1 MAGIASVLISFTLYV
16 LTHWAICRW
25 AHWRPHS
32 RAINLLWLCFLP
44 IYFLLFYVFAR
55 YYPPLAVSIISP
67 LGLVDFLNG
76 LCLNILLLLG
86 YTYFF
91 FLVERGFS
99 LRLMIEIHRS
109 AQGKL
114 TIPELQEI
122 YPYDYVLDKRL
133 GQMEKMG
140 YATIEE
146 GVLCGTSKGTKL
158 AAANKLVRKVL
169 RLEQVMP

>member
-1 MAGIASVLISFTLYV
+1 MTGIAAVLISFTLYV
-16 LTHWAICRW
+16 LTHWAVCRW

-32 RAINLLWLCFLP
+32 RVINVLWLCFLP
-44 IYFLLFYVFAR
+44 VYFLLFWVFAR
-55 YYPPLAVSIISP
+55 YCPPLAISITSL
-67 LGLVDFLNG
+67 LGLVDLLNG
-76 LCLNILLLLG
+76 LCLNVLLLLG

-109 AQGKL
+109 AHGKL

-140 YATIEE
+140 YATIEG
-146 GVLCGTSKGTKL
+146 GVLCGTSKGTRL
-158 AAANKLVRKVL
+158 AAANKLVRKIL

>member
-1 MAGIASVLISFTLYV
+1 MAGIVSVLISFTLYV
-16 LTHWAICRW
+16 LTHWAVCRL
-25 AHWRPHS
+25 ARWRPHS
-32 RAINLLWLCFLP
+32 RVINLLWLCFLP
-44 IYFLLFYVFAR
+44 VYFLLFYVVAR
-55 YYPPLAVSIISP
+55 FCPPLAVSITSP
-67 LGLVDFLNG
+67 LGLVDLVNG
-76 LCLNILLLLG
+76 LCLNFLLLLG

-99 LRLMIEIHRS
+99 LRLMIEIYRS
-109 AQGKL
+109 PRGKL

-146 GVLCGTSKGTKL
+146 GVLCGTAKGAKL

>member
-1 MAGIASVLISFTLYV
+1 MTGIVAVLISFTLYV
-16 LTHWAICRW
+16 LTHWAVCRW

-32 RAINLLWLCFLP
+32 RVINILWLCFLP
-44 IYFLLFYVFAR
+44 VYFLLFFVCAR
-55 YYPPLAVSIISP
+55 YCPPLATSITSP
-67 LGLVDFLNG
+67 LGLMDLFNG
-76 LCLNILLLLG
+76 LCLNALLLLG

-109 AQGKL
+109 PGGKL

-133 GQMEKMG
+133 RQMEKMG
-140 YATIEE
+140 YATIEG
-146 GVLCGTSKGTKL
+146 GVLCGTSKGARL
-158 AAANKLVRKVL
+158 AAANKLVRKIL

>member
-1 MAGIASVLISFTLYV
+1 L
-16 LTHWAICRW
+16 
-25 AHWRPHS
+25 
-32 RAINLLWLCFLP
+32 AIN
-44 IYFLLFYVFAR
+44 VR
-55 YYPPLAVSIISP
+55 SP
-67 LGLVDFLNG
+67 LGLVDLLNG
-76 LCLNILLLLG
+76 LCLNVLLLLG

-109 AQGKL
+109 AHGKL

-140 YATIEE
+140 YATIED
-146 GVLCGTSKGTKL
+146 GTLCGTSKGARL

>member
-1 MAGIASVLISFTLYV
+1 MTGVAAVLISFTLYV
-16 LTHWAICRW
+16 LTHWAVCRC
-25 AHWRPHS
+25 ASWRPHS
-32 RAINLLWLCFLP
+32 RVINVLWLCFLP
-44 IYFLLFYVFAR
+44 VYFLLFYLFAH
-55 YYPPLAVSIISP
+55 YCPPLAITINSP
-67 LGLVDFLNG
+67 LGWVDLGNG
-76 LCLNILLLLG
+76 LCLNVLLLLG

-91 FLVERGFS
+91 FLVERGLS
-99 LRLMIEIHRS
+99 LRLMVEIHRS
-109 AQGKL
+109 ERGKL

-140 YATIEE
+140 YAKIEE
-146 GVLCGTSKGTKL
+146 GVLYGTPKGATL

>member
-1 MAGIASVLISFTLYV
+1 MTGIAAVLISFTLYV

-32 RAINLLWLCFLP
+32 RVINVLWLCFLP
-44 IYFLLFYVFAR
+44 VYFLLFWVFAR
-55 YYPPLAVSIISP
+55 SCAPLAISITSS
-67 LGLVDFLNG
+67 LGLVDLFNG
-76 LCLNILLLLG
+76 LCLNVLLLLG

-109 AQGKL
+109 APGKL

-133 GQMEKMG
+133 RQMEKMG

-146 GVLCGTSKGTKL
+146 GVLCGTSKGARL